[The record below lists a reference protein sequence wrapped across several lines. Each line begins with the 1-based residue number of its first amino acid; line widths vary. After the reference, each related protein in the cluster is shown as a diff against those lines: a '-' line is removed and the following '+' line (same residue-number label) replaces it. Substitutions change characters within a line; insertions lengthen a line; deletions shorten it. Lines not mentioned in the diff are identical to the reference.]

1 MTRTIKTNAQ
11 LRNKHAKS
19 KQKGAMSL
27 EAMMIVSAVVV
38 ALLFIMS
45 KGPAI
50 MYKMNTMMFMSQA
63 ADIAQATQGRPN
75 VALLTIPKLCER
87 DALSEKICGAANN
100 GLGTN
105 PFGGDWVLKGNA
117 SSVSLIDLTATMP
130 NDANRVLDVADLMAP
145 STRAGCE
152 SADSCSTIKTSA
164 TSITM
169 TY

>member
-1 MTRTIKTNAQ
+1 MTRTIKTNNE

-19 KQKGAMSL
+19 KQQGAMSL
-27 EAMMIVSAVVV
+27 EAMMILSGVIV
-38 ALLFIMS
+38 ALLFVVS
-45 KGPAI
+45 KGPEI
-50 MYKMNTMMFMSQA
+50 MYKLNATRFMSQA
-63 ADIAQATQGRPN
+63 ADIAQAIQGRPN
-75 VALLTIPKLCER
+75 LPSWTIPKLCER
-87 DALSEKICGAANN
+87 DALSEKICGAAND
-100 GLGTN
+100 GVGTN

-117 SSVSLIDLTATMP
+117 SSVSLVDLTATLP
-130 NDANRVLDVADLMAP
+130 NDANKVLDLADLMAP

>member
-19 KQKGAMSL
+19 KQQGAMSL
-27 EAMMIVSAVVV
+27 EAMMIVSGVVV

-45 KGPAI
+45 KAPTI
-50 MYKMNTMMFMSQA
+50 MYKINTMMFMSQA

-75 VALLTIPKLCER
+75 LASLTIPKLCER

-100 GLGTN
+100 GMGTN
-105 PFGGDWVLKGNA
+105 PFGGDWVLKGNS
-117 SSVSLIDLTATMP
+117 SSVALIDLTATMP
-130 NDANRVLDVADLMAP
+130 NDANKVLDLADLMAP

-152 SADSCSTIKTSA
+152 SADGCSTIKTSG

>member
-1 MTRTIKTNAQ
+1 MTHTIKTNAQ

-27 EAMMIVSAVVV
+27 EAMMIVSGVIVT
-38 ALLFIMS
+38 LLFIMS

-50 MYKMNTMMFMSQA
+50 MYKINATMFMSQA
-63 ADIAQATQGRPN
+63 AEIAQAAQGRPN
-75 VALLTIPKLCER
+75 LASLTIPKLCER

-100 GLGTN
+100 GVGTN
-105 PFGGDWVLKGNA
+105 PFGGDWALKGNA
-117 SSVSLIDLTATMP
+117 SSVALVDLTATLP
-130 NDANRVLDVADLMAP
+130 NDANRVLDLADYMAP

-152 SADSCSTIKTSA
+152 SADGCSTIKTTA
-164 TSITM
+164 TSIIM

>member
-1 MTRTIKTNAQ
+1 M
-11 LRNKHAKS
+11 RNKYAKS
-19 KQKGAMSL
+19 KQQGAMSL
-27 EAMMIVSAVVV
+27 EAVMIISGVVV
-38 ALLFIMS
+38 ALLFVMS
-45 KGPAI
+45 KAPTI

-63 ADIAQATQGRPN
+63 AEIAQATQGRPSP
-75 VALLTIPKLCER
+75 ASLTIPKLCER
-87 DALSEKICGAANN
+87 SALSEKICGEAKN

-105 PFGGDWVLKGNA
+105 PFGGDWVLRGNA
-117 SSVSLIDLTATMP
+117 SSVALVDLTATLP
-130 NDANRVLDVADLMAP
+130 NDSDRVLDLADLMAP